1 MPMSTWQVEF
11 RGQLVSA
18 EVAPWQGDAVQQ
30 NRTLVSGSLAAG
42 GCVATV
48 WGGRPTGEGV
58 VFGEVLGDVLG
69 DVPGDVPGD
78 VTPTLLFDPP
88 RVAAKMPLPTHS
100 R

>member
-11 RGQLVSA
+11 GVQLVSA
-18 EVAPWQGDAVQQ
+18 EVAPWQGDAVRQ
-30 NRTLVSGSLAAG
+30 NWTLVMGSLAAG
-42 GCVATV
+42 AYVGTV
-48 WGGRPTGEGV
+48 WRAPPTGEGV

-69 DVPGDVPGD
+69 DVRGDVPGG